1 MLSASQ
7 IVVHFDHQYL
17 WKESINTLGFVHGF
31 NHQVKVASEN
41 TTFDRYGQLRL
52 LFNQIAGFFNH

>member
-41 TTFDRYGQLRL
+41 TTFDRVWSVAPLVQSGRRIL
-52 LFNQIAGFFNH
+52 